1 MNHRLSQYNDHEPN
15 DNQYPPRFGCRTASL
30 VISLT
35 TIFTVCIS
43 GCSLSA
49 DKVTMDRQAKA
60 PWWSGSSISDEV
72 YPSAVQKEVY
82 SE

>member
-1 MNHRLSQYNDHEPN
+1 MNHRLSQYNDHESN
-15 DNQYPPRFGCRTASL
+15 DNQYLRSGSRMTIL

-35 TIFTVCIS
+35 MIFTICIS

-49 DKVTMDRQAKA
+49 DRATMDRQAKV

-72 YPSAVQKEVY
+72 YPANVQKEVY
-82 SE
+82 SK